1 MTSRGA
7 RAFDCRQSQSRKWG
21 CRNLVGELGRGD
33 TSDAERVQQS
43 RIPDAMRRGMPHKN
57 DLVVVILFDVFN
69 VWNAVFGERAGVS
82 PGAYAI
88 QMDG

>member
-1 MTSRGA
+1 MGLSK
-7 RAFDCRQSQSRKWG
+7 S
-21 CRNLVGELGRGD
+21 GRGIG
-33 TSDAERVQQS
+33 SWGYERRERVQQS